1 LIFWKKSLDNRSLY
15 NVIKGNNKEIS
26 VMRRILGSVIVVA
39 FSVFLLTSFYAKA
52 AEAAAPAPAAP
63 AAAAAPAPAKA
74 GTLEANPTAA
84 APAAAAPAAGGGH
97 QGQSFIEIVKAG
109 GPVGMFIW
117 FLLFANLVAFFYF
130 MSDCGMVVRVKRV
143 MPTTLVEKVTQA
155 MEEGDVFKALKHC
168 EDEPGPL
175 ANVLSAGFAN
185 VDQGFETIQDMVSK
199 AAEMESEKLSS
210 RVTYLNVVSN
220 IGPLLGLLGTVHGM
234 IFAFNT
240 LAGTQAGAA
249 QQAMLALNI
258 AESLYCTATG
268 LLEAIPALAGFYF
281 FKNRATRIVLGMEAL
296 TLDLIKSLRNV
307 EVVSE

>member
-1 LIFWKKSLDNRSLY
+1 
-15 NVIKGNNKEIS
+15 
-26 VMRRILGSVIVVA
+26 MRRILGSVMVVA

-63 AAAAAPAPAKA
+63 AAVAPAAPAPAAPAAPAKA
-74 GTLEANPTAA
+74 GALEANPAA
-84 APAAAAPAAGGGH
+84 TAPAAEHAGGGH
-97 QGQSFIEIVKAG
+97 SGGGGQSFLDIVKAG

-130 MSDCGMVVRVKRV
+130 IADCGMIVRVKRV

-268 LLEAIPALAGFYF
+268 LLEAIPALAGFYV

>member
-1 LIFWKKSLDNRSLY
+1 
-15 NVIKGNNKEIS
+15 
-26 VMRRILGSVIVVA
+26 MRRILGSVMVVA
-39 FSVFLLTSFYAKA
+39 FFVFLLTSFYAKA

-63 AAAAAPAPAKA
+63 AAPAAAAPAPAKA
-74 GTLEANPTAA
+74 GALEAN
-84 APAAAAPAAGGGH
+84 PAAAAPAGEPAMAHGG
-97 QGQSFIEIVKAG
+97 GQSFIDIVKAG

-117 FLLFANLVAFFYF
+117 FLLFGNMVAFFYF
-130 MSDCGMVVRVKRV
+130 MSDCAMIVRVKRV